1 MTGIENVKGGDG
13 NDLIYGDGVA
23 NYLFGE
29 DGNDKLYGRDGN
41 DWLYGEIGNDK
52 LFGGVGNDK
61 LFGGDENDILKGN
74 NGNDTLTGGLGNDQ
88 LTGGGGNDIFQ
99 INTGI
104 GKDVIKDYSSRR
116 DSIQLLGGL
125 TESDLTIFQAQDDAR
140 IKYGNDL
147 MAIVRDTLFSDLT
160 FI

>member
-1 MTGIENVKGGDG
+1 M
-13 NDLIYGDGVA
+13 
-23 NYLFGE
+23 
-29 DGNDKLYGRDGN
+29 
-41 DWLYGEIGNDK
+41 LYGEIGNDK

-74 NGNDTLTGGLGNDQ
+74 IGNDTLTGGLGNDQ

-99 INTGI
+99 INTGV
-104 GKDVIKDYSSRR
+104 GKDVIKDYSSRG

-125 TESDLTIFQAQDDAR
+125 TESDIKIRQVGGDVR
-140 IKYGNDL
+140 INYGNDL
-147 MAIVRDTLFSDLT
+147 LAIVQDSLIADLT